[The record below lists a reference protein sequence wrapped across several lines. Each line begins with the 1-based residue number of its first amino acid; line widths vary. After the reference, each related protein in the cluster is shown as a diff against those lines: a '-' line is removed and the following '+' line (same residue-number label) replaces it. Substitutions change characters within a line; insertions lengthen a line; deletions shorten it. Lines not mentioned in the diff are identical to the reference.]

1 MTDPSADLA
10 FRARALAQA
19 HPLTATARRLIEEL
33 VAAEQADHA
42 AEGVG
47 QWARSA
53 MVGGY
58 CLAVVGDDGGAP
70 PVRADGDV
78 DLGAEA
84 DRIAVALRSGRP
96 AGATDP
102 LTVQALDRI
111 IASEIDR
118 RVDEWRDRV
127 DDEAWQQLEQYVTYW
142 VVKGYAIRVAETSQ
156 LAGP

>member
-19 HPLTATARRLIEEL
+19 HPLTGRARRLIEDL
-33 VAAEQADHA
+33 VAAEEVDQA
-42 AEGVG
+42 AEGAG

-53 MVGGY
+53 MLGGY
-58 CLAVVGDDGGAP
+58 CLAVVGEDRSAP
-70 PVRADGDV
+70 PVRADGEA

-84 DRIAVALRSGRP
+84 DRIAVALRSGQP
-96 AGATDP
+96 QAAPDP
-102 LTVQALDRI
+102 QTVEALDRI

-127 DDEAWQQLEQYVTYW
+127 DDQAWQQLEQYMAYW
-142 VVKGYAIRVAETSQ
+142 VVKGYAIRVAEASQ
-156 LAGP
+156 IAAS